1 MNLLNLGYRNIA
13 LLILCIVELVCVIVL
28 LQTPP
33 AAGIAQST
41 NPIIITIAIVGAG
54 IIAILASIMWKL
66 KPWK

>member
-1 MNLLNLGYRNIA
+1 MNLGYRNVA
-13 LLILCIVELVCVIVL
+13 LLILCIVELVCIVVL

-41 NPIIITIAIVGAG
+41 DPIIITIVLVGAG